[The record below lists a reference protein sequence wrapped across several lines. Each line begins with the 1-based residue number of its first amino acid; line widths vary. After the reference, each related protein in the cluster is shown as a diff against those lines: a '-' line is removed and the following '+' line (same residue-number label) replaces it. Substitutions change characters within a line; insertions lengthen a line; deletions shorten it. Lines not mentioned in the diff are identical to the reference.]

1 MFLVT
6 TKGHSAPGNLAL
18 LSKSI
23 GYSSSSLFCK
33 TDCKVKKK
41 NKKKNQPSSMMEVT
55 RALAKEHYLLG
66 SKTKR

>member
-33 TDCKVKKK
+33 TDCKVEKKK
-41 NKKKNQPSSMMEVT
+41 KKKKSAIFHDGGHKGISK
-55 RALAKEHYLLG
+55 RALFARE
-66 SKTKR
+66 